1 MNASQGKAPAALQVA
16 GLGKSFMGVAA
27 LQDVDFTLT
36 VGTILGLIGPNGSGK
51 STALDCMTG
60 FVRPDSGRITLDG
73 RSIFGK
79 APHTIA
85 RSGLARTFQTVRLYD
100 ELTLDEHIELA
111 LRGLTGAKRS
121 RRGRRGR
128 ADLDRAMAW
137 LTLFGLER
145 LRAAPAGI
153 LSYGQEKLL
162 TLASVLGA
170 QPRIAMLDEPL
181 AGVNPRVIDL
191 IRDAVLQANEDG
203 QTFLII
209 EHNVEFI
216 TTCCSSVVVLDA
228 GRKLAEGPPS
238 VIRDDPA
245 VYEAF
250 LGRKADH
257 DED

>member
-1 MNASQGKAPAALQVA
+1 MNASRQKEPAALQVT

-27 LQDVDFTLT
+27 LQDVDFSLT
-36 VGTILGLIGPNGSGK
+36 KGKILGLIGPNGSGK
-51 STALDCMTG
+51 STALDCVTG
-60 FVRPDSGRITLDG
+60 FVRPDSGQITLDG
-73 RSIFGK
+73 RSVFGK

-111 LRGLTGAKRS
+111 LRGLTRSKRS
-121 RRGRRGR
+121 RRSRRR
-128 ADLDRAMAW
+128 EADRERAMAW

-145 LRAAPAGI
+145 LRSAPAGI
-153 LSYGQEKLL
+153 LSYGQKKLL

-170 QPRIAMLDEPL
+170 QPRIVMLDEPL

-191 IRDAVLQANEDG
+191 ILDAILQANKDG

-216 TTCCSSVVVLDA
+216 TSCCSSVVVLDA

-238 VIRDDPA
+238 VIWEDTA

-250 LGRKADH
+250 LGRKAS
-257 DED
+257 

>member
-1 MNASQGKAPAALQVA
+1 MNASQEKASAALQVT

-36 VGTILGLIGPNGSGK
+36 QGTILGLIGPNGSGK
-51 STALDCMTG
+51 STALDCVTG
-60 FVRPDSGRITLDG
+60 FVRPDAGQILLDG
-73 RSIFGK
+73 RSVFGK

-100 ELTLDEHIELA
+100 ELTLDEHIDLA
-111 LRGLTGAKRS
+111 LRGLTRSKRS
-121 RRGRRGR
+121 RGGRRR
-128 ADLDRAMAW
+128 RTDTDRARAW

-145 LRAAPAGI
+145 LRTAPAGI
-153 LSYGQEKLL
+153 LSYGQKKLL

-191 IRDAVLQANEDG
+191 ILDAVLQANKEG

-216 TTCCSSVVVLDA
+216 TSCCSSVVVLDA

-238 VIRDDPA
+238 VIWEDPA

-250 LGRKADH
+250 LGRKAEH
-257 DED
+257 NAN

>member
-1 MNASQGKAPAALQVA
+1 
-16 GLGKSFMGVAA
+16 
-27 LQDVDFTLT
+27 
-36 VGTILGLIGPNGSGK
+36 
-51 STALDCMTG
+51 
-60 FVRPDSGRITLDG
+60 
-73 RSIFGK
+73 
-79 APHTIA
+79 
-85 RSGLARTFQTVRLYD
+85 
-100 ELTLDEHIELA
+100 
-111 LRGLTGAKRS
+111 
-121 RRGRRGR
+121 
-128 ADLDRAMAW
+128 
-137 LTLFGLER
+137 
-145 LRAAPAGI
+145 
-153 LSYGQEKLL
+153 
-162 TLASVLGA
+162 
-170 QPRIAMLDEPL
+170 MLDEPL

>member
-1 MNASQGKAPAALQVA
+1 MSAAQEKAPVALQVT

-36 VGTILGLIGPNGSGK
+36 AGTILGLIGPNGSGK
-51 STALDCMTG
+51 STTLDCMTG
-60 FVRPDSGRITLDG
+60 FVRPDSGQVMLGG

-79 APHTIA
+79 APHVIA

-100 ELTLDEHIELA
+100 ELTLDEHIDLA

-121 RRGRRGR
+121 YSSRRQR
-128 ADLDRAMAW
+128 ADRDRARAW

-153 LSYGQEKLL
+153 LSYGQKKLL

-191 IRDAVLQANEDG
+191 ILDAILQANKNG

-216 TTCCSSVVVLDA
+216 TSCCSSVVVLDA

-238 VIRDDPA
+238 VIWEDSA

-257 DED
+257 DAN

>member
-1 MNASQGKAPAALQVA
+1 MNASQEKEPAALKVT

-27 LQDVDFTLT
+27 LQDVDFSLT
-36 VGTILGLIGPNGSGK
+36 RGKILGLIGPNGSGK

-60 FVRPDSGRITLDG
+60 FVRPDSGQITLDG
-73 RSIFGK
+73 QSVFGK

-100 ELTLDEHIELA
+100 ELTLDEHVELA
-111 LRGLTGAKRS
+111 LHGLARS
-121 RRGRRGR
+121 RRSRRSR
-128 ADLDRAMAW
+128 RREADRERAMAW

-145 LRAAPAGI
+145 LRTAPAGI
-153 LSYGQEKLL
+153 LSYGQKKLL
-162 TLASVLGA
+162 TLASILGA
-170 QPRIAMLDEPL
+170 QPRIVMLDEPL

-191 IRDAVLQANEDG
+191 ILDAILQANKDG

-216 TTCCSSVVVLDA
+216 TSCCSSVVVLDA

-238 VIRDDPA
+238 VIWEDPA

-250 LGRKADH
+250 LGRKAS
-257 DED
+257 

>member
-1 MNASQGKAPAALQVA
+1 
-16 GLGKSFMGVAA
+16 MGVAA

-121 RRGRRGR
+121 RRAGG
-128 ADLDRAMAW
+128 
-137 LTLFGLER
+137 G
-145 LRAAPAGI
+145 APTWTARWPG
-153 LSYGQEKLL
+153 
-162 TLASVLGA
+162 
-170 QPRIAMLDEPL
+170 
-181 AGVNPRVIDL
+181 
-191 IRDAVLQANEDG
+191 
-203 QTFLII
+203 
-209 EHNVEFI
+209 
-216 TTCCSSVVVLDA
+216 
-228 GRKLAEGPPS
+228 
-238 VIRDDPA
+238 
-245 VYEAF
+245 
-250 LGRKADH
+250 
-257 DED
+257 